1 MGMTITT
8 GSNWN
13 SGARNSAE
21 FRATVLE
28 LRGIAR
34 CLQGSQ
40 VKSTCDENTNDYHAQ
55 LALLLEGGEIFFLY
69 WSERGGLRSGL
80 PPVK

>member
-8 GSNWN
+8 RSIWN
-13 SGARNSAE
+13 SATRNSAE

-40 VKSTCDENTNDYHAQ
+40 YCSQVKSTCDGNTNDYHAQ
-55 LALLLEGGEIFFLY
+55 LALLLEGGKYYFIL
-69 WSERGGLRSGL
+69 
-80 PPVK
+80 V